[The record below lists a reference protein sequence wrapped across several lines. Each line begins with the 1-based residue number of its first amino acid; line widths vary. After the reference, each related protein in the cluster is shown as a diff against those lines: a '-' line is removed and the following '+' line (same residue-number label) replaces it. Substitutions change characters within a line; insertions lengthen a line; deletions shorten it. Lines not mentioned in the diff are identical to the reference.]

1 MMEEKRL
8 VPKKRFK
15 HREAEWNKL
24 EFNQLL
30 NENDGIRRGP
40 FGSALKK
47 EFFVKNSKY
56 VVYEQQNAIY
66 DHFNTRYNISK
77 DKFEELNRFE
87 LEPNDFIMS
96 GAGTIGSIA
105 RVPNEIKKG
114 VINQALIR
122 IRIKE
127 GVVDSEYFLQ
137 WIRSKN
143 MQDRLK
149 EANPASAM
157 ENLIPMSD
165 LKKWNISI
173 PNFKEQQKIGEFF
186 KVLDEWIANQE
197 RKIAKVK
204 ALKEAYLTEMF
215 PQEGETVP
223 KRRFKGFTDEW
234 NKHQLSEIAN
244 IVMGHSPKSI
254 NYTNNPNDHILVQG
268 NADIK
273 NNKVRPRLWTTEITQ
288 TAHSGDIILT
298 VRAPVGEVA
307 KTNYNVV
314 LGRGVSAIKGN
325 EFLFQYLLKLKG
337 DKYWETLST
346 GSTFDS
352 INSNDI
358 KELIIKLPSL
368 KEQQKI
374 GSFFKNLDNQIEAEE
389 SKLEKLKK
397 MKEAYL
403 EEMFV

>member
-173 PNFKEQQKIGEFF
+173 PNYKEQQKIGEFF

>member
-1 MMEEKRL
+1 
-8 VPKKRFK
+8 
-15 HREAEWNKL
+15 
-24 EFNQLL
+24 
-30 NENDGIRRGP
+30 
-40 FGSALKK
+40 
-47 EFFVKNSKY
+47 
-56 VVYEQQNAIY
+56 
-66 DHFNTRYNISK
+66 NISK

-197 RKIAKVK
+197 RKIAKVRSEEHTSE
-204 ALKEAYLTEMF
+204 L
-215 PQEGETVP
+215 QS
-223 KRRFKGFTDEW
+223 RFD
-234 NKHQLSEIAN
+234 
-244 IVMGHSPKSI
+244 
-254 NYTNNPNDHILVQG
+254 LVC
-268 NADIK
+268 
-273 NNKVRPRLWTTEITQ
+273 
-288 TAHSGDIILT
+288 
-298 VRAPVGEVA
+298 
-307 KTNYNVV
+307 
-314 LGRGVSAIKGN
+314 
-325 EFLFQYLLKLKG
+325 
-337 DKYWETLST
+337 
-346 GSTFDS
+346 
-352 INSNDI
+352 
-358 KELIIKLPSL
+358 
-368 KEQQKI
+368 
-374 GSFFKNLDNQIEAEE
+374 
-389 SKLEKLKK
+389 
-397 MKEAYL
+397 
-403 EEMFV
+403 